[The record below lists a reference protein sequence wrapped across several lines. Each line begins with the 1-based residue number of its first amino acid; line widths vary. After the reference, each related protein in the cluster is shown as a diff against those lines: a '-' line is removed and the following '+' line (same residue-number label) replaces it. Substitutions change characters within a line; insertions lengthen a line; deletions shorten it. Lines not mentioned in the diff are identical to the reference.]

1 MHRIATLSYNNYTE
15 ELASEQAK
23 DKELQELLS
32 GESALKLKEFTLP
45 GLTTPLYCDISEGA
59 IRYVPR
65 TLRKKIFD
73 TVHGMAHPSD
83 RATKHQIAQKLV
95 WP

>member
-1 MHRIATLSYNNYTE
+1 MHQRYPSFYNNYTK

-23 DKELQELLS
+23 DEELQELLS

-45 GLTTPLYCDISEGA
+45 GLITLLYCDISEGA
-59 IRYVPR
+59 IRYVLR

-83 RATKHQIAQKLV
+83 RATKLHKN
-95 WP
+95 